1 MPQRARGLTAAQV
14 QKGTTPGRFGD
25 GGGLYLLVRSRE
37 AKFWLFRYTRHGKM
51 REMGLVL
58 RHRDYDSLAMSG

>member
-14 QKGTTPGRFGD
+14 DKGATLGRFGD

-51 REMGLVL
+51 R
-58 RHRDYDSLAMSG
+58 